1 VDLEHPEKNTYDVMT
16 PFSSMVSIYHQ
27 IMTSKSGGGPT
38 VLWSML
44 KGKEVMTNDGKN
56 LGEIKE
62 FSQNYV
68 RVEKG
73 TIKKERIWIPKHVA
87 DAFDG
92 KKLWLTI
99 SEQEAREKYQHG
111 EKEEEFKEVSSSSS
125 SSTDQDA
132 GDLETSKGSQ
142 VERNQELDS
151 DLEESIRIVE
161 DYENIRGYK

>member
-1 VDLEHPEKNTYDVMT
+1 M
-16 PFSSMVSIYHQ
+16 S
-27 IMTSKSGGGPT
+27 SKSGGGPT
-38 VLWSML
+38 ILWDML
-44 KGKEVMTNDGKN
+44 KGKEVMTNDGKK

-111 EKEEEFKEVSSSSS
+111 EKEGEFKELP
-125 SSTDQDA
+125 SSTDA
-132 GDLETSKGSQ
+132 EGLKTSNGSKAAKN
-142 VERNQELDS
+142 EEHES
-151 DLEESIRIVE
+151 KLEESIRVVE
-161 DYENIRGYK
+161 DYENVRDYK

>member
-1 VDLEHPEKNTYDVMT
+1 M
-16 PFSSMVSIYHQ
+16 S
-27 IMTSKSGGGPT
+27 SKSGGGPT
-38 VLWSML
+38 ILWDML
-44 KGKEVMTNDGKN
+44 KGKEVMTNDGKK

-111 EKEEEFKEVSSSSS
+111 EKEGEFKEVPP
-125 SSTDQDA
+125 STDA
-132 GDLETSKGSQ
+132 EGLKTSNGSQ
-142 VERNQELDS
+142 AEKNEEHDSELK
-151 DLEESIRIVE
+151 ESIRVVE
-161 DYENIRGYK
+161 DYENVRDYK

>member
-1 VDLEHPEKNTYDVMT
+1 MDLEHPGKNTYDVMI
-16 PFSSMVSIYHQ
+16 PFSSIVSIYHLN
-27 IMTSKSGGGPT
+27 MTSKSGGGPT

-73 TIKKERIWIPKHVA
+73 TIKKDRIWIPKHVA

-111 EKEEEFKEVSSSSS
+111 EKEGEFREASSSL
-125 SSTDQDA
+125 STDQDA

-142 VERNQELDS
+142 AERNQEHDS

-161 DYENIRGYK
+161 NYENIRDYK

>member
-1 VDLEHPEKNTYDVMT
+1 M
-16 PFSSMVSIYHQ
+16 S
-27 IMTSKSGGGPT
+27 SKSGTGPT

-56 LGEIKE
+56 LGEINE
-62 FSQNYV
+62 FSRDYL

-92 KKLWLTI
+92 KKLWLLI

-111 EKEEEFKEVSSSSS
+111 EKEREFKEVL
-125 SSTDQDA
+125 SSTDKDPQ
-132 GDLETSKGSQ
+132 DLETSRSSQ
-142 VERNQELDS
+142 AGQDQQHNA
-151 DLEESIRIVE
+151 DLEESIRLVE
-161 DYENIRGYK
+161 NYENIRDYK